1 MKAVTSCKRT
11 SYTLTRR
18 TIVTRV
24 TKNLV
29 TWGLVVD
36 NLARPVANLV
46 GEYNSL
52 RENVVANVE
61 NLLYTY

>member
-1 MKAVTSCKRT
+1 MKVITSCKRT
-11 SYTLTRR
+11 SCGSTRR
-18 TIVTRV
+18 TTVTRV

-29 TWGLVVD
+29 TWGLGVA

-46 GEYNSL
+46 GEHNSL
-52 RENVVANVE
+52 QENRVANVE